1 MFEDEGFVNLN
12 PLIKRFESMVKNNHV
27 LFFDVDEFEALSD
40 YYFES
45 GRVDDA
51 LKVVE
56 MGDTQHPANSSFTV
70 RKAQY
75 YTATD
80 QINQAEE
87 QIAKLESISPG
98 SFDLFMARAAI
109 NSKKGNH
116 QKAIQFY
123 KQALQHAEFPEDVW
137 PMMAIEYQLLGNFDL
152 ALKYL
157 KLALDI
163 NADDEIAVYNIA
175 LCYDL
180 LEKPKEGIV
189 YFKKFIDLNPYSEIA
204 WYHLGILHA
213 KKREYEEALRSVDY
227 AILIDETFIAAYYEK
242 ARILE
247 RTFRYQEA
255 AETYESSFEF
265 DGPTGYSYYK
275 MGLCFLKMHKDTKA
289 HSYFTKASQEDP
301 DLDEAFYELA
311 LLNDENREA
320 PEAIFHITKALELD
334 PDNWDYLFTSA
345 DIHKRGGLLN
355 EAEIIYK
362 ELIFKGFEE
371 PQVYIDYAELL
382 FDLCEFEQGMDLLY
396 RGIEMNPESA
406 EMHFR
411 LSGYLFTLSEND
423 EASIYFQK
431 ALKLDPDR
439 RKFFFELFPKLEEN
453 PAIIELLSKFL
464 KP

>member
-1 MFEDEGFVNLN
+1 MFEEEGFVNLN
-12 PLIKRFESMVKNNHV
+12 PLIKRFEGMMKSNNM

-56 MGDTQHPANSSFTV
+56 MGNAQHPTSSSFTV

-80 QINQAEE
+80 QIIEAEE
-87 QIAKLESISPG
+87 EIEKLESISPG
-98 SFDLFMARAAI
+98 SHELFMARAAI

-123 KQALQHAEFPEDVW
+123 KQALTHSEFPEDVW
-137 PMMAIEYQLLGNFDL
+137 PMIAIEYQLLGNFEL

-157 KLALDI
+157 KLALEI
-163 NADDEIAVYNIA
+163 NAEDEVAVYNAA

-180 LEKPKEGIV
+180 LEKPKDGIIF
-189 YFKKFIDLNPYSEIA
+189 FKKFIELNPYSEIA

-213 KKREYEEALRSVDY
+213 KRREFDEAIRSVDY
-227 AILIDETFIAAYYEK
+227 SILIDETFIAAYYEK

-255 AETYESSFEF
+255 AETYEASFEF
-265 DGPTGYSYYK
+265 DGPTGFSYYK
-275 MGLCFLKMHKDTKA
+275 MGICFLKMHKDNKA
-289 HSYFTKASQEDP
+289 LSYFTKASQEDP

-311 LLNDENREA
+311 LLNDENRDHSQ
-320 PEAIFHITKALELD
+320 AIFNITKALDLD
-334 PDNWDYLFTSA
+334 PDNWDYLFSSA
-345 DIHKRGGLLN
+345 EIHKRGGLLN
-355 EAEIIYK
+355 EAEGIYK
-362 ELIFKGFEE
+362 ELILKGYEE

-382 FDLCEFEQGMDLLY
+382 FDLCEFDQGMDLLY

-406 EMHFR
+406 EMHYR
-411 LSGYLFTLSEND
+411 LSGYLYTLKESD
-423 EASIYFQK
+423 EANIYFKK
-431 ALKLDPDR
+431 ALKMDPDR
-439 RKFFFELFPKLEEN
+439 RKFFFELFPKLQEN
-453 PAIIELLSKFL
+453 KEIVQLVSKYH